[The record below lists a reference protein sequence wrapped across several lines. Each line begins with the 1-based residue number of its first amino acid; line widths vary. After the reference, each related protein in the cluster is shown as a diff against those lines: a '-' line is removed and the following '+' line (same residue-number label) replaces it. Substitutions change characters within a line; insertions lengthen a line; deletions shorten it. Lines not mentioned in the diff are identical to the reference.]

1 MTLRRRE
8 TITGSL
14 LVLPFLI
21 GFFLFYIIPFFIS
34 LWYTVTLSGTFV
46 GIANYREIFRS
57 AAFRLAA
64 GNTFRFIAVA
74 VPLIMVISFAL
85 SLMLH
90 GRLAASSFFR
100 SVFLFPLV
108 LPIASTVMVFQ
119 VFLAESGIL
128 NTLLDAAGLPV
139 QSWLGSDSAFGVLVF
154 LYIWKNAGYNIVLFL
169 AGLQTIPKE
178 FYDVADL
185 EGGTPAKSFFR
196 ITLPLMVPHIF
207 FVFVISIMNS
217 FKCFREAYLL
227 NGDYPHV
234 SIYMLQ
240 HYMNNNFAN
249 INYQHLSVAA
259 LMVFL
264 IIFALIFVLFALRQ
278 KAGDH
283 EI

>member
-8 TITGSL
+8 TITGCL
-14 LVLPFLI
+14 LALPFLI

-46 GIANYREIFRS
+46 GLANYREIFAS

-108 LPIASTVMVFQ
+108 LPIASTVMVFR

-128 NTLLDAAGLPV
+128 NTLLETAGLPV

-178 FYDVADL
+178 FYDVANL

-217 FKCFREAYLL
+217 FKAFREAYLL

>member
-8 TITGSL
+8 SVTGGL
-14 LVLPFLI
+14 LVLPFLV
-21 GFFLFYIIPFFIS
+21 GFLLFYIIPFFIS
-34 LWYTVTLSGTFV
+34 LWYTVTRSGAFV
-46 GIANYREIFRS
+46 GLANYREIFTS

-74 VPLIMVISFAL
+74 VPCIMAVSFAL
-85 SLMLH
+85 ALMLL
-90 GRLAASSFFR
+90 RKTAASSFFR
-100 SVFLFPLV
+100 SAFLFPLI

-139 QSWLGSDSAFGVLVF
+139 RSWLSSDSAFGVLVF
-154 LYIWKNAGYNIVLFL
+154 LYVWKNAGYNIVLFL

-178 FYDVADL
+178 FYDVANL
-185 EGGTPAKSFFR
+185 EGGTPVKSFFR
-196 ITLPLMVPHIF
+196 ITLPLIVPHIF

-227 NGDYPHV
+227 NGDYPHT

-259 LMVFL
+259 FLVFL
-264 IIFALIFVLFALRQ
+264 IVFTLIFVLFALRQ
-278 KAGDH
+278 KAGDY

>member
-46 GIANYREIFRS
+46 GLANYREIFAS

-85 SLMLH
+85 ALMLH

-139 QSWLGSDSAFGVLVF
+139 RSWLGSNSAFGVLVF

-178 FYDVADL
+178 FYDVANL

-196 ITLPLMVPHIF
+196 ITLPLMIPHIF